1 VEEGSDSKMPSREET
16 LIMYAK
22 GLVDSCEQV
31 VLGGVTEERGE
42 PIRGRSS
49 RMRIRGTKVLT
60 EWAEMTSS

>member
-1 VEEGSDSKMPSREET
+1 
-16 LIMYAK
+16 MYAK